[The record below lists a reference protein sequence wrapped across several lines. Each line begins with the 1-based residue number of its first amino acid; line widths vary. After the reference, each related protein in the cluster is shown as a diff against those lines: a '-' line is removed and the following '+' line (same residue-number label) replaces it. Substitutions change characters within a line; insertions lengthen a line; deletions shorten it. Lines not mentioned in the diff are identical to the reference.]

1 MILIILGIILL
12 IWHSSI
18 LKTPSYKRSM
28 MFNQVMPRFI
38 IMVLGYILLFIVIV
52 LTSLYLYV
60 IKQRDSEEI

>member
-38 IMVLGYILLFIVIV
+38 IMVLGYILLFIGIIIT
-52 LTSLYLYV
+52 LFS
-60 IKQRDSEEI
+60 